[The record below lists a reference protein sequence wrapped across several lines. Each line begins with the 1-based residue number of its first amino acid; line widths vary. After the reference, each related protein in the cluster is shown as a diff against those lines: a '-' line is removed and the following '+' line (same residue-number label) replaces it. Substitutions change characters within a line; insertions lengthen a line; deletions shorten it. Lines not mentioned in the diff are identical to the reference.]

1 MATVTADPAFNPEAV
16 SEALRKAMKGLGTD
30 EKAIIEA
37 LTNITNEQRLTLTA
51 AFKQMYG
58 RDLIEDLKSELGGK
72 LEKVILALMTPAVF
86 YDARELRAAMK
97 GAGTDEGVLI
107 EILSSRSN
115 AEIARIKAAYKKDL
129 GRDLEEDLMSE
140 TSGDFKRLL
149 VSLANGCRD
158 ESSEADA
165 DLARD
170 NAQALVDAGVKKWGT
185 DEETF
190 NRILCTLSHE
200 QLRLMFDEY
209 QNITG
214 KTMEESI
221 KSEMSGDLK
230 AGMLAV
236 VQCARSRVD
245 YFAARL
251 HGSMKGA
258 GTDDPTLIRV
268 IVSRSEV
275 DLASIKEAFE
285 AMYGKPLAKFVK
297 DDCSGDYERVLLALI
312 K

>member
-1 MATVTADPAFNPEAV
+1 MATVTTDPDFNPEAV

-72 LEKVILALMTPAVF
+72 LERVILALMTPAVF

-97 GAGTDEGVLI
+97 GAGTDEGALI

-129 GRDLEEDLMSE
+129 DRDLEEDLMSE

-158 ESSEADA
+158 ESSGADA

-170 NAQALVDAGVKKWGT
+170 NAQALVDAGVHKWGT

-200 QLRLMFDEY
+200 QLRLVFDEY

-214 KTMEESI
+214 KTMEDSI
-221 KSEMSGDLK
+221 KSELSGDLK

-275 DLASIKEAFE
+275 DLEAIKEAFE
-285 AMYGKPLAKFVK
+285 ATYGKPLAKFVK
-297 DDCSGDYERVLLALI
+297 DDCSGDYERVLLALV

>member
-1 MATVTADPAFNPEAV
+1 MATVSTDPAFNPEAV
-16 SEALRKAMKGLGTD
+16 AEDLRKAMKGLGTD

-37 LTNITNEQRLTLTA
+37 LANITNDQRLTLKA

-58 RDLIEDLKSELGGK
+58 RDLIDDLKSELGGK
-72 LEKVILALMTPAVF
+72 LEKVVLALMTPAVF

-97 GAGTDEGVLI
+97 GVGTDEGALI
-107 EILSSRSN
+107 EILASRSN
-115 AEIARIKAAYKKDL
+115 EEIARIKAAYKKDL
-129 GRDLEEDLMSE
+129 DRDLEEDLISE
-140 TSGDFKRLL
+140 TGGHFKRLL
-149 VSLANGCRD
+149 VSLANACRD
-158 ESSEADA
+158 ESGDVDE
-165 DLARD
+165 DLAAA

-190 NRILCTLSHE
+190 NRILCTLNHE
-200 QLRLMFDEY
+200 QLRLVFEEY
-209 QNITG
+209 QNLTG
-214 KTMEESI
+214 KSMEDAI
-221 KSEMSGDLK
+221 KSETSGDLK
-230 AGMLAV
+230 DGLLAI
-236 VQCARSRVD
+236 VQCAKSKVD

-268 IVSRSEV
+268 IISRSEV
-275 DLASIKEAFE
+275 DLALIKDAFE
-285 AMYGKPLAKFVK
+285 ATYGKPLAKFVK